1 MDGHDKHAKPCGAW
15 KLGLRFWTFGWMGMT
30 NRQPCGAWK
39 LGLRFWTFGW
49 IGMINI
55 QPGGAWKL
63 KSFGIP
69 L

>member
-1 MDGHDKHAKPCGAW
+1 METWIKVLDFWMDGHDKHTK
-15 KLGLRFWTFGWMGMT
+15 
-30 NRQPCGAWK
+30 PCGAWK

-49 IGMINI
+49 IGVINT

-63 KSFGIP
+63 ESFGIP

>member
-1 MDGHDKHAKPCGAW
+1 MDGHDKHTKPGGAW
-15 KLGLRFWTFGWMGMT
+15 KLGSRFLTFAWMGMT
-30 NRQPCGAWK
+30 NIQPCDAWK

-63 KSFGIP
+63 ESFGIP